1 MKITLFKIKACVGS
15 VISTY
20 IIFSSLPFMR
30 EVVQDDLV
38 VNRPTTSKETK
49 KLMYNIRGAM
59 NYLLEYTSIYFC
71 I

>member
-1 MKITLFKIKACVGS
+1 MKITLFKIKACVGF

-20 IIFSSLPFMR
+20 IIFSSLPSMR
-30 EVVQDDLV
+30 EVVQDDLI
-38 VNRPTTSKETK
+38 VNTPTTSKETK